1 MRAPPLGGPWVK
13 MSVSAS
19 IGGTVP
25 PPPPGPAAAAL
36 PPGSAA
42 RALHVELPSQ
52 QVTLRARSARKGIP
66 WVAGRPRAS
75 GRPREVAGR
84 TRRTDEV
91 WKGRGPAMAGPLGD
105 PAVRGATPFWSWAVW
120 RRKGACETPWGPEPA
135 CHRGSWGFPCG
146 NPPPYPSRNG
156 PGEALRSHRRLGQR
170 SSFLYPLAENPVA
183 TLSYRGS
190 EQSLRFLAFTF
201 ISS

>member
-1 MRAPPLGGPWVK
+1 MPAPPLGGPRVK

-52 QVTLRARSARKGIP
+52 QVTLRARSARKGNP
-66 WVAGRPRAS
+66 WAAGCPRAS

-84 TRRTDEV
+84 TRRADEV
-91 WKGRGPAMAGPLGD
+91 L
-105 PAVRGATPFWSWAVW
+105 
-120 RRKGACETPWGPEPA
+120 
-135 CHRGSWGFPCG
+135 
-146 NPPPYPSRNG
+146 
-156 PGEALRSHRRLGQR
+156 
-170 SSFLYPLAENPVA
+170 
-183 TLSYRGS
+183 
-190 EQSLRFLAFTF
+190 
-201 ISS
+201 